1 MKERWKKLPG
11 IWGDRYDISSEGRVR
26 SRHTGRLLKLYDKK
40 RDRVIVTLNY
50 GEVGERKTFAVAR
63 LVMETFSGQ
72 KLETTEV
79 VKYRDGD
86 PTNIAY
92 SNLYVSSARERER
105 VRYQSFITD
114 AIDAALQGGRFE
126 DVARQHNF
134 GMPTAQRLLG
144 IEYWNRLR
152 KAAQKEGRNPS

>member
-1 MKERWKKLPG
+1 M
-11 IWGDRYDISSEGRVR
+11 
-26 SRHTGRLLKLYDKK
+26 YDKK

-72 KLETTEV
+72 ELETTEV

-92 SNLYVSSARERER
+92 SNPLLSHTFIAS
-105 VRYQSFITD
+105 ITD
-114 AIDAALQGGRFE
+114 RF
-126 DVARQHNF
+126 ASRF
-134 GMPTAQRLLG
+134 PAFAG
-144 IEYWNRLR
+144 
-152 KAAQKEGRNPS
+152 

>member
-11 IWGDRYDISSEGRVR
+11 IWGDRYEISSEGRVR

-72 KLETTEV
+72 ELETTEV

-86 PTNIAY
+86 PTNLAY
-92 SNLYVSSARERER
+92 SNLYPTHRKTRSVH
-105 VRYQSFITD
+105 
-114 AIDAALQGGRFE
+114 GR
-126 DVARQHNF
+126 DIRC
-134 GMPTAQRLLG
+134 
-144 IEYWNRLR
+144 
-152 KAAQKEGRNPS
+152 